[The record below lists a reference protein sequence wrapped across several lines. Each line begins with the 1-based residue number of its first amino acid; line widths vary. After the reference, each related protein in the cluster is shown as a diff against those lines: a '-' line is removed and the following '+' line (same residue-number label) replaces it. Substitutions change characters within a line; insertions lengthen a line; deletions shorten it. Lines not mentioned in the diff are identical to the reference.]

1 MIDIVLD
8 NIIFSL
14 QKSGGIST
22 LWGELLNKVIKEN
35 KTRNSFLEYCQH
47 NENIVRKK
55 IDINEYQVLNK
66 RDEFLKI
73 ERFRSPKLK
82 DFKTKFIFCSSYYR
96 VSSNKK
102 AINVTIVHDFTHEQY
117 HKGLRK
123 RIHTRQKHNAIKKA
137 NAIICISE
145 NTKKDLLYFFPE
157 TDPSKI
163 KIIYNGVANHFY
175 QINKELFWIDIKSEL
190 KELEEKRCILFVGSR
205 VGYKNFDIA
214 LKTFALL
221 SEDYHFLIIGEPL
234 SGKEMLSLK
243 QQLNPGSFSV
253 FSRIDNDTLNKI
265 YNKSFLLLYPS
276 SYEGFGI
283 PVVESMKAG
292 TPVIAFNATSI
303 PEVAGNA
310 GILIDKLDPENI
322 KKEILKLEN
331 KDYYQ
336 QVSAKGLL
344 QSSKFSWDST
354 MQEYYEF
361 FKELGNF
368 K

>member
-22 LWGELLNKVIKEN
+22 LWGELVNKIIKEN
-35 KTRNSFLEYCQH
+35 KARSVFLEYGQQE
-47 NENIVRKK
+47 ENIVRKK
-55 IDINEYQVLNK
+55 IDISQSQVINK
-66 RDEFLKI
+66 MHGFLKI
-73 ERFRSPKLK
+73 ERFSSPKLK
-82 DFKTKFIFCSSYYR
+82 NFKKKFIFCSSYYR
-96 VSSNKK
+96 VSNNRN
-102 AINVTIVHDFTHEQY
+102 AINITIVHDFTHEQY

-145 NTKKDLLYFFPE
+145 NTKKDLLRFFPE

-175 QINKELFWIDIKSEL
+175 KIEKDLFWIDIKSDL

-214 LKTFALL
+214 VKTFSLL
-221 SEDYHFLIIGEPL
+221 SQDYHFVIIGEPL
-234 SGKEMLSLK
+234 SAKEELFIKKHIGLEA
-243 QQLNPGSFSV
+243 FSV
-253 FSRIDNDTLNKI
+253 FSRIDNETLNKI

-283 PVVESMKAG
+283 PVVESMKTG
-292 TPVIAFNATSI
+292 TPVIAYNATSI
-303 PEVAGNA
+303 PEVAGDA
-310 GILIDKLDPENI
+310 GILIENLDAESI
-322 KKEILKLEN
+322 KREILKLEN
-331 KDYYQ
+331 DEYYHQ
-336 QVSAKGLL
+336 ISEKGLL
-344 QSSKFSWDST
+344 QSSKFNWDHT
-354 MQEYYEF
+354 MQKYYEF
-361 FKELGNF
+361 FIELD
-368 K
+368 KRK